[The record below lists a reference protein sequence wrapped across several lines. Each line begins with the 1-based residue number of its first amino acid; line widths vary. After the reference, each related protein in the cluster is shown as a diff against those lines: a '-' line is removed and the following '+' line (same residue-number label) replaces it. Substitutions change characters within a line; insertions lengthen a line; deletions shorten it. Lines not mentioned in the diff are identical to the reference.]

1 MIDRRN
7 EDILRR
13 VALLG
18 GLVMALPA
26 LAFGQETAHAG
37 TSHDD
42 MPAMSSAITVA
53 SAAPDVAPPLPLDR
67 NEYVEVRTI
76 PEQREVEFRIGPV
89 ELTSGMDHL
98 RLPIQMAEFPVD
110 GWIHGFELEMV
121 NGQGESIP
129 MDVLHHVNFIDPDKR
144 ELFSPISRRVM
155 AAGRETSTERLPRV
169 IGYPVAQGDRMMI
182 AAMFADPLEVD
193 FPDAT
198 LVVRF
203 FYSAESDGFIQPRNV
218 YPFYL
223 DVMGP
228 LGVKDFPVPPGKTVK
243 SWEGKPAVDGRILGI
258 GGHVHDYATRLS
270 LIDVTDGATIW
281 EVEPNGEPGGHVT
294 GVPSD
299 RFIWSLG
306 KKIYADHTYKIE
318 VEYHNP
324 TDEPAAD
331 GGMGAI
337 GGVVWVGKDV
347 EWPEFD
353 RTDDTYIADLTNTLT
368 APERMHGHGM
378 GGMAVTGDMKMP
390 GSSATND
397 AAGGGDGHDHTH

>member
-1 MIDRRN
+1 MIVRRS
-7 EDILRR
+7 EYIVARA
-13 VALLG
+13 ALLG
-18 GLVMALPA
+18 GLLLAVPA
-26 LAFGQETAHAG
+26 LAHAQESGDANPSRA
-37 TSHDD
+37 D
-42 MPAMSSAITVA
+42 MSGISATITVA
-53 SAAPDVAPPLPLDR
+53 SAAPDVAPPLPIER
-67 NEYVEVRTI
+67 NEYVEVRTLA
-76 PEQREVEFRIGPV
+76 EKREVEFRIGPV
-89 ELTSGMDHL
+89 ELTSGMQHL

-121 NGQGESIP
+121 DGQGNSLP

-155 AAGRETSTERLPRV
+155 AAGRETSTERLPRIV
-169 IGYPVAQGDRMMI
+169 GYPVAQGDRMMI
-182 AAMFADPLEVD
+182 ATMFADPLEED

-228 LGVKDFPVPPGKTVK
+228 LDVKDFPVPPGTTVK

-258 GGHVHDYATRLS
+258 GGHLHDYATRLS
-270 LIDVTDGATIW
+270 LIDVTSGETIW

-299 RFIWSLG
+299 KFIWSLG

-318 VEYHNP
+318 AEYDNP
-324 TDEPAAD
+324 TDQPAAD

-337 GGVVWVGKDV
+337 GGVIWVGKDV

-353 RTDDTYIADLTNTLT
+353 RTNDTYIADLTNTLT

-378 GGMAVTGDMKMP
+378 GGMAVTGDMEMP
-390 GSSATND
+390 EGSAPDGKT
-397 AAGGGDGHDHTH
+397 AADGHAHTH

>member
-1 MIDRRN
+1 MIVREIDFSPIRRA
-7 EDILRR
+7 
-13 VALLG
+13 VLLG
-18 GLVMALPA
+18 GLLLAVPA
-26 LAFGQETAHAG
+26 VAHAQE
-37 TSHDD
+37 
-42 MPAMSSAITVA
+42 ITIA
-53 SAAPDVAPPLPLDR
+53 SAAPGVAPPLPVDR
-67 NEYVEVRTI
+67 NDYVEVRTLS
-76 PEQREVEFRIGPV
+76 ERREVEFRIGPV
-89 ELTSGMDHL
+89 QLTSGMMHL
-98 RLPIQMAEFPVD
+98 RLPIQMAQFPVD
-110 GWIHGFELEMV
+110 GWLHGFKLEMV
-121 NGQGESIP
+121 DGQGNPIP

-155 AAGRETSTERLPRV
+155 AAGRETSAERLPRIV
-169 IGYPVAQGDRMMI
+169 GYPVEQGDRVMI
-182 AAMFADPLEVD
+182 AAMFADPLEQD

-203 FYSAESDGFIQPRNV
+203 FYSTESDGFIQPRNI

-243 SWEGKPAVDGRILGI
+243 SWEGRPAVDGRILGI

-270 LIDVTDGATIW
+270 LIDVTSGETVW
-281 EVEPNGEPGGHVT
+281 ETQPEGEPGGRVT

-299 RFIWSLG
+299 KFILSLG
-306 KKIYADHTYKIE
+306 RKIYADHTYRIE
-318 VEYHNP
+318 VEYDNP
-324 TDEPAAD
+324 TGKPAPD

-353 RTDDTYIADLTNTLT
+353 RTDDTYIADLTGTLT

-378 GGMAVTGDMKMP
+378 GGMAVTGDMEMP
-390 GSSATND
+390 VSSRADD
-397 AAGGGDGHDHTH
+397 AAAEGDQAPAAGDGHAHKH

>member
-1 MIDRRN
+1 MIVRRK
-7 EDILRR
+7 DSTATMRA
-13 VALLG
+13 ALLG
-18 GLVMALPA
+18 GLLLGLPA
-26 LAFGQETAHAG
+26 FAFAQETSEANPSHA
-37 TSHDD
+37 D
-42 MPAMSSAITVA
+42 MPGMSSTITVA
-53 SAAPDVAPPLPLDR
+53 SAAPDVPPPLPLDR
-67 NEYVEVRTI
+67 NEYVEVRTLS
-76 PEQREVEFRIGPV
+76 EKREVEFRIGPI

-110 GWIHGFELEMV
+110 GWIHGFEIQMV
-121 NGQGESIP
+121 DGQGNPIP
-129 MDVLHHVNFIDPDKR
+129 MDLLHHVNFIDPDKR

-155 AAGRETSTERLPRV
+155 AAGRETSTERLPRIV
-169 IGYPVAQGDRMMI
+169 GYPVAEGDRMMI
-182 AAMFADPLEVD
+182 VAMFADPLEKD
-193 FPDAT
+193 FSDAT

-223 DVMGP
+223 DVIGP

-258 GGHVHDYATRLS
+258 GGHLHDYATRLS
-270 LIDVTDGATIW
+270 LIDVTSGETVW
-281 EVEPNGEPGGHVT
+281 EARPNGEPGGHVT

-299 RFIWSLG
+299 KFIWSLG
-306 KKIYADHTYKIE
+306 KKIYADHTYRIE
-318 VEYHNP
+318 VEYANP
-324 TDEPAAD
+324 TGESTPD

-378 GGMAVTGDMKMP
+378 GGMAVTGDMEMP
-390 GSSATND
+390 ESSATD
-397 AAGGGDGHDHTH
+397 GGAAADGHAHTP